1 MLREIYLQYINEV
14 DIEHRDN
21 IVGGKEGRAGQVSWR
36 GWDPAC
42 IAENPIQCIKV
53 GAQKRNWA
61 TLDHRVHRHGQEKS
75 SVACPK
81 FNVASS
87 AHDQRAA

>member
-14 DIEHRDN
+14 DIEHHDN
-21 IVGGKEGRAGQVSWR
+21 IVGGQKGRAGQVSWW

-53 GAQKRNWA
+53 GPQKRDRA
-61 TLDHRVHRHGQEKS
+61 TLDHRVHRYGQEKS
-75 SVACPK
+75 PIDGSQ

-87 AHDQRAA
+87 APEQRAG